1 MATDEP
7 ILLRADDP
15 GVTTLTLNRPGK
27 YNSLSDEMIA
37 ALQRE
42 LDDIAADDSIQ
53 VVVIAANG
61 KGFCAGHDLKEMKPP
76 QEEVRYLDLFQRCSR
91 MMMTINQM
99 PQVVIARVQGIATAA
114 GCQLVG
120 ACDLAVA
127 AESARFATSGINV
140 GLFCSTPSVAVSRNL
155 PRKKAFELLIT
166 GEFIDAQ
173 TALEWGLINRVAPDA
188 ELDTAL
194 QELLAAIT
202 SKSSVAVR
210 TGKQMFYRQLE
221 KDMEAA
227 YQYAGGIMAGNMM
240 AADAREGIEAFMQKR
255 APVWKGR

>member
-1 MATDEP
+1 MTTDES
-7 ILLRADDP
+7 ILLRADDA
-15 GVTTLTLNRPGK
+15 GVTTLTLNRPEK

-42 LDDIAADDSIQ
+42 LDDIAANDSIH
-53 VVVIAANG
+53 VVVIAASG

-76 QEEVRYLDLFQRCSR
+76 QDEARYQDLFQRCSR

-99 PQVVIARVQGIATAA
+99 PQVVVARVQGIATAA

-140 GLFCSTPSVAVSRNL
+140 GLFCSTPSVAVSRNFAC
-155 PRKKAFELLIT
+155 KKAFELLIT
-166 GEFIDAQ
+166 GEFIDAH

-188 ELDTAL
+188 ELDTVL
-194 QELLAAIT
+194 QDLLSAIT

-210 TGKQMFYRQLE
+210 TGKQMFYKQLE
-221 KDMEAA
+221 KGMEDA
-227 YQYAGGIMAGNMM
+227 YEYAGIIMTGNMM
-240 AADAREGIEAFMQKR
+240 AEDAREGIEAFTQKR

>member
-1 MATDEP
+1 MTTDQA
-7 ILLRADDP
+7 ILLRADDA
-15 GVTTLTLNRPGK
+15 GMTTLTLNRPGQ
-27 YNSLSDEMIA
+27 YNALSDEMIDT
-37 ALQRE
+37 LQRE
-42 LDDIAADDSIQ
+42 LDNIAADDSIH

-76 QEEVRYLDLFQRCSR
+76 QEKARYQDLFQRCSR

-127 AESARFATSGINV
+127 AESARFATSGINY
-140 GLFCSTPSVAVSRNL
+140 GLFCSTPSVSVSRNL

-166 GEFIDAQ
+166 GEFIDAK

-194 QELLAAIT
+194 QELVANIT
-202 SKSSVAVR
+202 SKSSVTVR
-210 TGKQMFYRQLE
+210 TGKQMFYKQLARN
-221 KDMEAA
+221 MEEA
-227 YQYAGGIMAGNMM
+227 YVYAGEIMASNMM
-240 AADAREGIEAFMQKR
+240 AEDAREGIEAFMENR
-255 APVWKGR
+255 TPVWKGC

>member
-1 MATDEP
+1 MTTDES
-7 ILLRADDP
+7 ILLRADDA
-15 GVTTLTLNRPGK
+15 GVTTLTLNRPGQ
-27 YNSLSDEMIA
+27 YNVLSDAMLA

-42 LDDIAADDSIQ
+42 LDDIAANESIQ

-76 QEEVRYLDLFQRCSR
+76 QEEERYQDLFQRCSR

-127 AESARFATSGINV
+127 AESARFATSGINY

-155 PRKKAFELLIT
+155 LRKKAFELLIT

-202 SKSSVAVR
+202 SKSSVALR
-210 TGKQMFYRQLE
+210 TGKQMFYKQLE
-221 KDMEAA
+221 RNMETA
-227 YQYAGGIMAGNMM
+227 YVYAGGIMAGNMM
-240 AADAREGIEAFMQKR
+240 TEDTREGIEAFMEKR
-255 APVWKGR
+255 TPVWKGR